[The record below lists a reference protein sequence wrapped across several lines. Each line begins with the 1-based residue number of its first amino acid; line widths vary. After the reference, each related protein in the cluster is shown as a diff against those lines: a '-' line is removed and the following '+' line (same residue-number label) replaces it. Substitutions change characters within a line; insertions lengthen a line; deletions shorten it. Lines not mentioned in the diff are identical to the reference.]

1 MVTSKPKCQYVSFCF
16 VVFYMV
22 ELKLSY
28 RSSHLKRYKVKQLR
42 KMFKK
47 ESKDVPLDNVCA
59 TKQGTQL
66 DGPCPLGPKEI
77 DGVLVPPGK
86 AYMLLT
92 DHLIT
97 GLPLRSVPA

>member
-1 MVTSKPKCQYVSFCF
+1 
-16 VVFYMV
+16 MV

-28 RSSHLKRYKVKQLR
+28 CSSHLKHYKVKQLR

-47 ESKDVPLDNVCA
+47 KARNLTQLLIEQYPLDSVCA
-59 TKQGTQL
+59 TKQGTKL
-66 DGPCPLGPKEI
+66 DGPCPLGPTEI
-77 DGVLVPPGK
+77 YGLFVPPGK

-97 GLPLRSVPA
+97 GFPLRSVPA